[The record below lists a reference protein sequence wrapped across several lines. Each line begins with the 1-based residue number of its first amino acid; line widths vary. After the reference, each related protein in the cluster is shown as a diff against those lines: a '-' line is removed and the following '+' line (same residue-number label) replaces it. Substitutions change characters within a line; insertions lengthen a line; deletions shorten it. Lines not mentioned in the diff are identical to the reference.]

1 MDCID
6 QAQVRD
12 KWRAHLDTIMDL
24 RIHFIR
30 EVSLLALR
38 LKFSERLSSK
48 DWYKR
53 C

>member
-1 MDCID
+1 VDSID

-24 RIHFIR
+24 RIHIKT

-38 LKFSERLSSK
+38 LKFQERLSSK
-48 DWYKR
+48 EWY
-53 C
+53 